1 MWYYWALSFVFLHV
15 QHCIYFQQMG
25 KTPLQRWSLCRLQCP
40 TCNAPSQW
48 MDLISQL
55 QKEVASLQQCWA
67 QPLDRLALCIL
78 TVLSAPKHD
87 FQTKWIGERCQVLC
101 PSICSLPTMSGQY
114 KKGRTTVLSA
124 AAVVVVLYSVSRVP
138 LWRCCWSLLLCCQEA
153 LNAAAPHFGQRE
165 GEFVYVLCYCWQ
177 AWDISHHWQGWV
189 HKLWEVLLIQYWR
202 AADILYFCPVIL
214 QLLLLQSQHCS
225 YLTAVLTGS
234 TFLSMYRK
242 GSACWPSCY
251 SSTGAHCYASIQW
264 HVQPVHEEGY
274 HATLHWAILAWTKST
289 VPVSW
294 ANSARKG
301 AEEGKTLENY
311 NLQGQVQT
319 LCSHLLLES
328 WNTAMPKT
336 LTHRCNFCFSTKGG
350 GSGTITLPTTGKA
363 SPTSKAN

>member
-1 MWYYWALSFVFLHV
+1 MPLPSEWTWSPNSRRKLLHYSSAE
-15 QHCIYFQQMG
+15 HSLWIS
-25 KTPLQRWSLCRLQCP
+25 SLC
-40 TCNAPSQW
+40 ASSQF
-48 MDLISQL
+48 SQL
-55 QKEVASLQQCWA
+55 QSMTFKQSELEKDVRS
-67 QPLDRLALCIL
+67 
-78 TVLSAPKHD
+78 SAPA
-87 FQTKWIGERCQVLC
+87 
-101 PSICSLPTMSGQY
+101 
-114 KKGRTTVLSA
+114 SA
-124 AAVVVVLYSVSRVP
+124 AYPPCLGSTRKAEP
-138 LWRCCWSLLLCCQEA
+138 LSSLLLLWWWCYAVCWESPCGGAADPCCYVVRRHWTLLPHILDRERVNLFMSCATAGHRA
-153 LNAAAPHFGQRE
+153 L
-165 GEFVYVLCYCWQ
+165 LWQ

-234 TFLSMYRK
+234 IFLSMYRK

-251 SSTGAHCYASIQW
+251 SSTGAHCYATIQW
-264 HVQPVHEEGY
+264 HVQPVHEESCD
-274 HATLHWAILAWTKST
+274 ATLHRAILAWTKST

-294 ANSARKG
+294 ANSARKR
-301 AEEGKTLENY
+301 AEEGKSLENY

-336 LTHRCNFCFSTKGG
+336 LTHGCNFCFSVKGG